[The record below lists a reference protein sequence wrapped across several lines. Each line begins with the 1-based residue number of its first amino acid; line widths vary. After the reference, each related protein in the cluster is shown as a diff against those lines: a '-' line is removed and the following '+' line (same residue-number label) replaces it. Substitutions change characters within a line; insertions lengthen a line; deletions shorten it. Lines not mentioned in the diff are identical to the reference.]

1 MSIYFFFHNDN
12 PERENPDSLNN
23 TLKFTSFQ
31 VLLNQIVL
39 GPSVVAIVFA
49 WNNIWQGK
57 LSELPNK
64 YQKDA
69 IPTLITGKNLFLEIC
84 LAWQYGLIFHV
95 VLVF

>member
-1 MSIYFFFHNDN
+1 MTTLK
-12 PERENPDSLNN
+12 RENPDSLNN
-23 TLKFTSFQ
+23 TLKFTPFQ

-69 IPTLITGKNLFLEIC
+69 IPKLITGKNLFLEIC
-84 LAWQYGLIFHV
+84 LA
-95 VLVF
+95 